1 MYSHGLDFHFPA
13 CCFGILT
20 FHDRFRHELQVMQT
34 VLWLVKR
41 GDDVDA
47 SLKDA
52 SWCSV
57 LHCKELVENVLDIAK
72 PVMNLQRTFVV

>member
-1 MYSHGLDFHFPA
+1 
-13 CCFGILT
+13 
-20 FHDRFRHELQVMQT
+20 MQT

-72 PVMNLQRTFVV
+72 PVVILQRTFLD